1 MRYLK
6 DYWGVSSLKDSNNGN
21 IKNDPDQADMCE
33 IIRSIIKNVMGININ
48 YS

>member
-6 DYWGVSSLKDSNNGN
+6 DYWGVSSFKDSNNN
-21 IKNDPDQADMCE
+21 NVANAPDQADMCE
-33 IIRSIIKNVMGININ
+33 IIRSIIKNVMSINNN

>member
-6 DYWGVSSLKDSNNGN
+6 DYWGVSSLKDNNNDIGN
-21 IKNDPDQADMCE
+21 KSDQADMCE
-33 IIRSIIKNVMGININ
+33 IIRSIIKNVMSINNN